1 MPFHLVRYQQTG
13 HLHFVTFSC
22 YHRQPN
28 LSLALNRDL
37 FLSVIEQVRLRYR
50 FDIIGYVVMPE
61 HVHLLLSKPESGN
74 LSIVVQVLK
83 QIVSR
88 KVSASEQHVESF
100 WQRRFYD
107 FNVRTERKRIEK
119 LRYLHQNPVTRGLV
133 EKPEDWQWSSFRH
146 YAFDELYV
154 VTVESSWMNV
164 WRQSVNP
171 TLRKSAK
178 DGAPEHWFL
187 GAIPGVRPIIPTQAD
202 STASGCG

>member
-1 MPFHLVRYQQTG
+1 MPLRLKRFYENAD
-13 HLHFVTFSC
+13 LHFVTFSC
-22 YHRQPN
+22 YHREPN
-28 LSLALNRDL
+28 LQSSIRKDL
-37 FLSVIEQVRLRYR
+37 FLSVLERVRQQYR
-50 FDIIGYVVMPE
+50 FSITGCVVMPE
-61 HVHLLLSKPESGN
+61 HVHLLLSKPERAN

-88 KVSASEQHVESF
+88 KVSASEQHAPVESF

-146 YAFDELYV
+146 YALGEPFP
-154 VTVESSWMNV
+154 VTIDSSWLNG
-164 WRQSVNP
+164 WQPSVDP

-178 DGAPEHWFL
+178 DGAPGHSQHNPEHS
-187 GAIPGVRPIIPTQAD
+187 QHN
-202 STASGCG
+202 